1 MADFEKKEWTDR
13 ITEYPNRRILT
24 DVSTGESQTVYV
36 ERSEGN
42 VSAEGDAFS
51 EENMNGLEE
60 RIKTAFATV
69 PSSTTI
75 SKIEVVSALPA
86 DAAKNPTT
94 LYLIRE

>member
-1 MADFEKKEWTDR
+1 MGYVKKLWKQR
-13 ITEYPNRRILT
+13 LSEYPTRRRLVHT
-24 DVSTGESQTVYV
+24 DGSAEIVDV
-36 ERSEGN
+36 ERREGT
-42 VSAEGDAFS
+42 VSQEGDAFS